1 MFALNPFVSA
11 AHYRYSKLG
20 NLSLKNPIIIYSRN
34 IYPKYFKILIKILG
48 FLIIIL
54 KNLVLKF

>member
-20 NLSLKNPIIIYSRN
+20 IIKDTNTTNKSRLIEINHLKLETLN
-34 IYPKYFKILIKILG
+34 IFK
-48 FLIIIL
+48 F
-54 KNLVLKF
+54 

>member
-20 NLSLKNPIIIYSRN
+20 NLTLKNLIRCKKMQ
-34 IYPKYFKILIKILG
+34 KYFLILIKMFG
-48 FLIIIL
+48 F
-54 KNLVLKF
+54 